1 MLDDYNYQQR
11 VSLLGNLQG
20 EAWAEAQSGITLAEA
35 VRTVV
40 EKWNL
45 RQQKT
50 VMILREGNAIV
61 SLDEIRDI
69 YDRPDFPR

>member
-1 MLDDYNYQQR
+1 MHDAYNYQER

-20 EAWAEAQSGITLAEA
+20 EAWAEAKSGITLAEA

-40 EKWNL
+40 EEWDL
-45 RQQKT
+45 RQQTT

-69 YDRPDFPR
+69 YDRGDFPR

>member
-1 MLDDYNYQQR
+1 MLDDYNYQER

-20 EAWAEAQSGITLAEA
+20 EAWVEAKSGITLAEA

-40 EKWNL
+40 EEWDL
-45 RQQKT
+45 RQQTT

-69 YDRPDFPR
+69 YDRGDFPR

>member
-1 MLDDYNYQQR
+1 MLDDYNYQKR

-40 EKWNL
+40 EKWDL

>member
-20 EAWAEAQSGITLAEA
+20 EAWAEAQGGITLAEA

-40 EKWNL
+40 EKWDL

>member
-1 MLDDYNYQQR
+1 MLNDYNYQER

-20 EAWAEAQSGITLAEA
+20 EAWAEAKSGITLAEA

-40 EKWNL
+40 EEWDL
-45 RQQKT
+45 RQQTT
-50 VMILREGNAIV
+50 VMILCEGNAIV

-69 YDRPDFPR
+69 YDRGDFPR

>member
-1 MLDDYNYQQR
+1 MHDGYNYQER

-20 EAWAEAQSGITLAEA
+20 EAWAEAKSGITLAEA

-40 EKWNL
+40 EEWDL
-45 RQQKT
+45 RQQTT

-69 YDRPDFPR
+69 YDRGDFPR

>member
-40 EKWNL
+40 EKWDL